1 MLKNYLKT
9 GIRNLFKHKKYSLI
23 NILGLAIGFTGFILI
38 ILWVQDELSYDMFH
52 KNAGNTYLVLRSA
65 NNKVSAITSKLLGPA
80 IKSDL
85 PEIINE
91 TDYAPLPE
99 SFKPFLQYED
109 KGFEENLAVTDP
121 RFFQV
126 FSFKFIQGN
135 PRTAFDNPNSIIMT
149 VRMAKKYFGDSDAL
163 GKSLTLTFVG
173 IKKIIKVTGVIE
185 NVPHNTQFQR
195 DFFLPMDFITQFGA
209 NWDAWY
215 NYNVQTFI
223 LTGGKIDNSSLEKKI
238 LECENR
244 HAGNINL
251 GTTGYSILPLSKMH
265 LYSNNIEFF
274 NSTGDIKYV
283 YIFSIVAFIILLIAC
298 VNYVNLTNAFS
309 LKRIKE
315 IGIRKVVGAKLK
327 DLIFQYYGETLI
339 ITITALGFSLLLIK
353 VLLPALN
360 NLSGKELSVNYTGL
374 EFISLIILIT
384 FITTLISGVYPAIFA
399 TRFRPLQILKGK
411 FQSKSDGLNLQKG
424 LVILQFAL
432 SIAIITCT
440 FIVMRQLNF
449 IRNADLGFDKE
460 NIIAIKVNGD
470 IYGKY
475 DAFKNKLLSN
485 PGILSISRSEPMDE
499 KSLGNTEGINW
510 EGKKKR
516 FISWLLHVDQDFAKT
531 YKIKMREGRFYSEQY
546 PSDETGAYVINEAA
560 EKGMGFQSAVGKEI
574 FVWGRKGRIIGVTK
588 DFNFGSLH
596 DLIEPV
602 ILRIPDPNQRN
613 IFYRELSVRVNPRS
627 VQESL
632 DYLKETWKSF
642 FPDQPFSFYFVDES
656 QNANYL
662 TEQRMADIFKYF
674 SILAIFIA
682 CIGLYGLTA
691 FMIEQ
696 KIKDIGIHKVLGAN
710 VTKIVFMLSKK
721 YMLWIII
728 SNAIAFPAAYY
739 FMNKWLQDFAY
750 RVGMSW
756 WIFILAG
763 VIALM
768 IALTTVSIQAVKA
781 AMANPIESL
790 RYE

>member
-223 LTGGKIDNSSLEKKI
+223 LTRGKIDNSSLEKKI

-781 AMANPIESL
+781 AMANPVEAL